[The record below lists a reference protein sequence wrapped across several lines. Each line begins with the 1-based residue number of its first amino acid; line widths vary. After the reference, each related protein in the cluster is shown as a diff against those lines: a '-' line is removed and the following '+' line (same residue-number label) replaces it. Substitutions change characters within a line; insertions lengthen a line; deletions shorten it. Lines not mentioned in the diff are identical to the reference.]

1 MTILNL
7 ETKVSTQC
15 RFCGGKVFADATD
28 CKHCGKV
35 LKKKANPEPEERGGL
50 TNLNSWDKSIP
61 SWVMYLVCGFFLF
74 CLILLFV
81 KGCQGTK
88 PAPDPDQPASAKASH
103 QRPNELAAMKIPFSL
118 REFNN
123 ISLKAVFNE
132 ENSLNLWLAANH
144 ARDDA

>member
-1 MTILNL
+1 M
-7 ETKVSTQC
+7 STQC

-35 LKKKANPEPEERGGL
+35 LSKKATTEQEERGGL

-81 KGCQGTK
+81 KGCQGTQEAPNPDE
-88 PAPDPDQPASAKASH
+88 PATAKASEDTL
-103 QRPNELAAMKIPFSL
+103 QRFNLIIDLDHLYTCPNANFY
-118 REFNN
+118 
-123 ISLKAVFNE
+123 LKF
-132 ENSLNLWLAANH
+132 ENSQAKS
-144 ARDDA
+144 